1 MAGPH
6 ETAQDGREQRDRK
19 ERPAKKAPAGKKAPA
34 AQKAA
39 PKKVPAMKV
48 ARMAAQQL
56 AELTGRTPESVI
68 GIGRTDDGFTVELEV
83 VESRRIP
90 DSADILATYEV
101 ETDADGD
108 LVGYRRARRYLRGKG
123 SDGDGR

>member
-1 MAGPH
+1 MATSP
-6 ETAQDGREQRDRK
+6 EQDEPKKRTARK
-19 ERPAKKAPAGKKAPA
+19 APAKKAAPA
-34 AQKAA
+34 R
-39 PKKVPAMKV
+39 KKVPAMKV

-56 AELTGRTPESVI
+56 AELTGRSPESVI
-68 GIGRTDDGFTVELEV
+68 GISRTDDGFTVELEV

-101 ETDADGD
+101 QTDEDGD
-108 LVGYRRARRYLRGKG
+108 LVGYHRARRYLRGKG